1 MTPDKEPTNQEAS
14 LDLALTGGSAES
26 STVASTRSAAA
37 VSDADS
43 SNRDSLVSAVGN
55 GETDENLMLAYA
67 SGDVSAFETLYRKYR
82 PALFRFFLAAVADE
96 SLANELY
103 QETWT
108 KVIGASRKYQPKAA
122 FSTWLFTI
130 ARNNL
135 WDYFRRFQPRLV
147 EFDTVAELGGESG
160 MAAESGN
167 TELQPE
173 ELAAL
178 TQQAQTLQQALDKL
192 PLKQKEVMLLRYV
205 AGMTLSEIATS
216 IEEKP
221 ETVKSR
227 LRYATAKLKND
238 LKHSLAGFQRL
249 A

>member
-1 MTPDKEPTNQEAS
+1 MNDSGMTPDKEQTNQENS
-14 LDLALTGGSAES
+14 VDLALANAGAES
-26 STVASTRSAAA
+26 STMALTDPAARNA
-37 VSDADS
+37 
-43 SNRDSLVSAVGN
+43 
-55 GETDENLMLAYA
+55 ETDEDLMLAYA
-67 SGDVSAFETLYRKYR
+67 SGDAVAFETLYRKYR

-135 WDYFRRFQPRLV
+135 WDYFRKFQPHLV
-147 EFDTVAELGGESG
+147 EFDTVADITGENA
-160 MAAESGN
+160 MAVEVYSI
-167 TELQPE
+167 ELQPE
-173 ELAAL
+173 ELAVLA
-178 TQQAQTLQQALDKL
+178 QQAQSLQRALDKL

-205 AGMTLSEIATS
+205 AGMTITEIAMS

-227 LRYATAKLKND
+227 LRYAIIKLKND
-238 LKHSLAGFQRL
+238 LKNSLAGVQRR